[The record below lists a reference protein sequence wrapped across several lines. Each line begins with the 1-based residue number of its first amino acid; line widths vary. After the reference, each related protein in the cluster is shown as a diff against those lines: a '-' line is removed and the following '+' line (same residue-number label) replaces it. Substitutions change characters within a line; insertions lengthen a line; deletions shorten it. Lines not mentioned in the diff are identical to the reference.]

1 MFRRIFSIF
10 CFLAVLGLIAP
21 DVPAFNTI
29 VGVEEADAATKKKK
43 RKTLFDILFKPR
55 KKKNKKK
62 VLVKNVKKI
71 NKKKRKN
78 TNVASA
84 NSSTPKVVVVK
95 SETAKKILVVG
106 DFIGSGLAKGLTG
119 LYASNA
125 DIVVVNKTVAS
136 SGLVR
141 DDVVNWPERVTELI
155 EEVKPIAVVALVGMN
170 DRQQM
175 RLESGRVQKLSQEWR
190 AAYENRAGQF
200 VKAGSAGNIPFVWV
214 GLPPVRFNKMNTDY
228 LIFNEIIR
236 AKTELAR
243 GAAYV
248 DVWDGFTNA
257 EGKFVNA
264 GPDIKG
270 QIVRLRASKG
280 ISMTRAGRT
289 KLAFYAD
296 KALRKLGVVG
306 AANEFLLSAYG
317 TGRTAY
323 QKPEPEYD
331 PAGTGRTLVISLG
344 SPAFDGGETLE
355 GESDFLKDKNS
366 EKSVSYNLV
375 EKGLTYQPQAGR
387 IDAAWGTSTEP
398 EAKKK
403 KIVKEDKSEKT
414 SSLNSKSSELVA
426 AN

>member
-21 DVPAFNTI
+21 DVPAVNTI

-55 KKKNKKK
+55 KKKNK
-62 VLVKNVKKI
+62 VRVKNVKKK
-71 NKKKRKN
+71 NARKK
-78 TNVASA
+78 TNVASG
-84 NSSTPKVVVVK
+84 NSSAPKVVVVK
-95 SETAKKILVVG
+95 NETAKKILVVG
-106 DFIGSGLAKGLTG
+106 DFIGSGLAKGMTG
-119 LYASNA
+119 LYADNA
-125 DIVVVNKTVAS
+125 DIVVVNKAVAS

-141 DDVVNWPERVTELI
+141 DDVVNWPERITELI

-175 RLESGRVQKLSQEWR
+175 RLESGRVQKLSPEWR
-190 AAYENRAGQF
+190 TAYENRAADF
-200 VKAGSAGNIPFVWV
+200 AKAGSAAGSLPFVWV
-214 GLPPVRFNKMNTDY
+214 GLPPVRFNKMNADY

-236 AKTELAR
+236 GKTELAK
-243 GAAYV
+243 GAYV

-296 KALRKLGVVG
+296 KALRRLGVVG

-317 TGRTAY
+317 TSGRTAY

-344 SPAFDGGETLE
+344 SPASDGGETLE
-355 GESDFLKDKNS
+355 GESDFLKDKNG
-366 EKSVSYNLV
+366 EKSVSYDLV
-375 EKGLTYQPQAGR
+375 EKGLAYQPQAGR
-387 IDAAWGTSTEP
+387 IDAAWGVSIEP
-398 EAKKK
+398 EAKKNK
-403 KIVKEDKSEKT
+403 VVEEDKPEKT
-414 SSLNSKSSELVA
+414 SSLEPNSRELVA